1 MNSHIHIL
9 VIDDEESWCEILKYN
24 LEREGYDVDT
34 ADSAETALT
43 YDLAQ
48 YNLLIVDIMM
58 EAMSGFDFA
67 RRVRNN
73 PDPVVENIP
82 IIFCSAL
89 DAEDDLVKGL
99 NIGADDYITKPFNIG
114 EAIARVKAVLRR
126 ASAHPVLTAE
136 QQPTPVQPVAHKPKQ
151 PELPPV
157 TVPDSYEDDI
167 TFKQLRLDRNG
178 KRCYIGNKDID
189 LTRIEF
195 DLMLFFLTHRER
207 VHSREEIMQHVW
219 GAQVTKRTIDV
230 SVARLRSKLGDY
242 RSHIDTR
249 QGFGY
254 CFRTDI

>member
-126 ASAHPVLTAE
+126 ASAHPGSSRCRCSRW
-136 QQPTPVQPVAHKPKQ
+136 PTSPSN
-151 PELPPV
+151 LNC
-157 TVPDSYEDDI
+157 
-167 TFKQLRLDRNG
+167 RR
-178 KRCYIGNKDID
+178 
-189 LTRIEF
+189 
-195 DLMLFFLTHRER
+195 
-207 VHSREEIMQHVW
+207 
-219 GAQVTKRTIDV
+219 
-230 SVARLRSKLGDY
+230 
-242 RSHIDTR
+242 
-249 QGFGY
+249 
-254 CFRTDI
+254 